1 MFVINNMKKF
11 LNKFNFILGIVS
23 VMITYFPGMLIGE
36 FAIIILKVIL
46 KIINNILSFFDALL
60 PIANPYVRGV
70 VDIVLE
76 AFAMTALGRAA
87 GIYIII
93 FVPIIIFKKFTKIKI
108 NWLPTIL
115 LLIPTLLWFGGIR
128 QVVRYAELYNG
139 AMFIAI
145 SLGFIL
151 GTFVPLYY
159 AYLYVRD
166 ELNISRSK

>member
-1 MFVINNMKKF
+1 MKKF

-46 KIINNILSFFDALL
+46 KIINNILSFFDSFS
-60 PIANPYVRGV
+60 PFPNPYIRGFI
-70 VDIVLE
+70 DIVFE

-139 AMFIAI
+139 AMFIAV
-145 SLGFIL
+145 SSGFIL

-159 AYLYVRD
+159 AYLYTHKKT
-166 ELNISRSK
+166 L